1 MAKDGY
7 KLSPAVVTLG
17 WVSFLSDVASDMIY
31 PLLPGFLS
39 KTLSAGPAAIGLI
52 EGVAEATAS
61 IMKMVSGWWSDRVRR
76 RKPLVL
82 AGYAIAAAARPL
94 VGLATS
100 WVQVLAI
107 RFADRVGKGI
117 RTAPRDA
124 LLADLVPPEKR
135 GRAFGLQRAMDN
147 AGAVGGPLLAALLLK
162 FVFEDERPV
171 FLLAAVPGLAA
182 VLLVAWRV
190 REARLATS
198 APDPSL
204 EKRPAPRSSLP
215 GRFWISIAIFV
226 LFTLSN
232 SSDAFLLLK
241 ARDSGVAVWQIPLL
255 WAFFHAVKSAAGV
268 PGGALADRIGRVPA
282 ISLGWSVYTVS
293 YIGFAF
299 VSTASR
305 VWPLFAFYALFYSL
319 SEGAERA
326 LVADLVAPDARG
338 RAFGAFHAA
347 TGLASLPASLLF
359 GLCWKAFGAKAA
371 FLAGASLALIA
382 TSALLVFRGRME
394 TAGEPA

>member
-1 MAKDGY
+1 MEKDGY
-7 KLSPAVVTLG
+7 RLSPAVVTLG
-17 WVSFLSDVASDMIY
+17 WVSFLTDVASDMIY
-31 PLLPGFLS
+31 PLLPGFLTR
-39 KTLSAGPAAIGLI
+39 TLSAGPAAIGLI
-52 EGVAEATAS
+52 EGVAEASAS
-61 IMKMVSGWWSDRVRR
+61 IMKMVSGWWSDRLRR

-82 AGYAIAAAARPL
+82 TGYAIAAAARPL

-182 VLLVAWRV
+182 VLLVAWLV
-190 REARLATS
+190 REAPRAAS
-198 APDPSL
+198 APEPSP
-204 EKRPAPRSSLP
+204 EKRPAPRSPLP

-241 ARDSGVAVWQIPLL
+241 ARDSGVAGWQIPLL

-268 PGGALADRIGRVPA
+268 PGGALADRIGRTPT

-293 YIGFAF
+293 YVGFAF

-305 VWPLFAFYALFYSL
+305 VWPLFAFYALFYAL
-319 SEGAERA
+319 TEGAERA
-326 LVADLVAPDARG
+326 LVADLVAPEARG

-359 GLCWKAFGAKAA
+359 GLCWKAFGAQAA
-371 FLAGASLALIA
+371 FLAGAGIALIS
-382 TSALLVFRGRME
+382 TGALLVFRGRTE